1 MAVFSAAVHPACY
14 PDFLYTFLCLLK
26 YSSFKQGAAMLQV
39 QWQVLGFQDEQV
51 SWKHEMSAGKSGIGN
66 KHTSIPLF

>member
-1 MAVFSAAVHPACY
+1 
-14 PDFLYTFLCLLK
+14 
-26 YSSFKQGAAMLQV
+26 MLQV